1 MKTRIGYVLV
11 TGTVFAVL
19 VYTVAWLVT
28 EEMPRLD
35 ILLMSFGIGCVG
47 NSLTQLTE
55 FVVAGPATIRLRALL
70 KDIRLAID
78 RLAKLDRLGADYAEL
93 RLIYEARVLT
103 AMRTIREHVPKT
115 DSAQRRLL
123 DELLLIGGHQSMNAM
138 PVATMA
144 FHGLATRLGAEV
156 IEESMP

>member
-1 MKTRIGYVLV
+1 MKKRIGYVLI

-19 VYTVAWLVT
+19 VYITAWLVV

-55 FVVAGPATIRLRALL
+55 FVLAGPAAIRLRAL
-70 KDIRLAID
+70 KDIGLAMD
-78 RLAKLDRLGADYAEL
+78 RLQVLERSRTDYAEL
-93 RLIYEARVLT
+93 RLIYEARVLS

-115 DSAQRRLL
+115 ASAQRRLL
-123 DELLLIGGHQSMNAM
+123 DELLLCGGHQSMNAM
-138 PVATMA
+138 PVATKT
-144 FHGLATRLGAEV
+144 FHNLATRLGAEV
-156 IEESMP
+156 IEESLP